1 MKLFGGIFGGEQ
13 VSNRETSKNEWKDF
27 PAFQGEQKNDSI
39 KPQDPEEKQAQINNA
54 RDAVKNAYN
63 QNSSEV
69 KPSEMS
75 FEMVEQKTKEFFDAM
90 QDLTDGMNLYYGTRC
105 SWPQNSREFV
115 DKFGGDKFKPQ
126 NSGDSYAKISFA
138 TTLIDAEIRRRNAS
152 ESTMVSVDEKR
163 KIFSSFQYPLYK
175 VYIPPEMGGSAWKGF
190 DEHKFQISNPEFGLG
205 GAYEKFFGSSNDP
218 ERKALVER
226 AIESYSALMPFMD
239 AKTGRRAISE
249 FLTKNRGRQ
258 IEGFREKE
266 QSINAVEKDISLF
279 DLRDDRDGK
288 ISDPEDEIESIG
300 SAQDTYT
307 RERIDRLK
315 SKIQKIND
323 EKVIIERLIGEYPG
337 LEKIENSNIREKLSK
352 YIDEQEHLFEVATAK
367 RDQSEKGSEEF
378 RNYARARD
386 GVSRRIKAAKRML
399 DAF

>member
-13 VSNRETSKNEWKDF
+13 VSNRETSENEWKDF

-63 QNSSEV
+63 QNNSEI

-75 FEMVEQKTKEFFDAM
+75 FEMVEQKTKEFFDVM

-126 NSGDSYAKISFA
+126 NSGDLYAKISFA
-138 TTLIDAEIRRRNAS
+138 TTLIDAEIRRRNADK
-152 ESTMVSVDEKR
+152 STAVNDNEK
-163 KIFSSFQYPLYK
+163 KEIFNSFSFPLYK

-205 GAYEKFFGSSNDP
+205 GAYEKFFGSSDNP

-226 AIESYSALMPFMD
+226 AIESYSALMPFID

-249 FLTKNRGRQ
+249 FLTKNRGKQ
-258 IEGFREKE
+258 IEGFRKKE
-266 QSINAVEKDISLF
+266 QSINVVEKDISLF

-288 ISDPEDEIESIG
+288 ISDLEDEIESIG
-300 SAQDTYT
+300 DTQDTYT
-307 RERIDRLK
+307 RQRIDGLK
-315 SKIQKIND
+315 AKIQKIND
-323 EKVIIERLIGEYPG
+323 EKVVVEWLIGQYTG
-337 LEKIENSNIREKLSK
+337 LERIKNDDIKKKLNR
-352 YIDEQEHLFEVATAK
+352 YIDEQEHLFEIATTK